1 MRWPGEVPE
10 LPRLLL
16 EEDGVPVDEDRVLVD
31 VDDGEF
37 VGDDE
42 GAVLAALVLAE
53 LWLPLD
59 PAASLMPLAVLL
71 NTPVVVEVRAFIPT
85 TMLPTSRSKRTAYS
99 GPATPVSSLTMRRNI
114 RAPEAAYY
122 QIDRLFV
129 P

>member
-42 GAVLAALVLAE
+42 GAVLAVLVFAE
-53 LWLPLD
+53 LRLPLD
-59 PAASLMPLAVLL
+59 WAASLMPLAVLL

-114 RAPEAAYY
+114 LAPEAAYQ